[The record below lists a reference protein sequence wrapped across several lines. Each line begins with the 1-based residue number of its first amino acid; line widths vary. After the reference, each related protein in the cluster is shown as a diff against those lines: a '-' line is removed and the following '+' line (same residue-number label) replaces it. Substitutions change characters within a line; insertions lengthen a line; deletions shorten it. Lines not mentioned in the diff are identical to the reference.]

1 MYLLEVVIEVTP
13 EQRVTTELQ
22 AMTKQLYG
30 VFSTSPV
37 TVPLVTVLLTLTAV
51 LVPTLAA

>member
-1 MYLLEVVIEVTP
+1 MIEAIR